1 MQQCATHG
9 GYSVYM
15 LNLAEIKLKLNLN
28 SNRRVGSLNHN
39 VYGTQDFLSCEL
51 VSFIYVYSLGRSLQ
65 HAFKTIENFL
75 QHFHH

>member
-1 MQQCATHG
+1 
-9 GYSVYM
+9 
-15 LNLAEIKLKLNLN
+15 
-28 SNRRVGSLNHN
+28 VGSLNHN

-51 VSFIYVYSLGRSLQ
+51 LLFIYVYSLGRSLQ